1 MNDLE
6 LLISQI
12 QNFKT
17 LNQTEKTKI
26 FAWFVQSHLKK
37 VKFMPVDIR
46 ACYDSISLECP
57 SNISAIFKNLA
68 ERKPKVFIK
77 SKDGYCLEKNTFDS
91 INKKYSE
98 RENKIVVEQVLKN
111 LPNLIPDINEK
122 DFFNEALICFRNSA
136 FRASIVMT
144 WNLSFSHFCNWIF
157 NHHLGS
163 FNTQLTK
170 SFPKAELSSV
180 IKFDD
185 FSILKES
192 QIIQVAKSANIISN
206 DVSKILTDKLNKRN
220 SAAHPSSITI
230 LQYQAEDFITD
241 LINNVV
247 IKL

>member
-1 MNDLE
+1 
-6 LLISQI
+6 
-12 QNFKT
+12 
-17 LNQTEKTKI
+17 
-26 FAWFVQSHLKK
+26 
-37 VKFMPVDIR
+37 MPIDIR
-46 ACYDSISLECP
+46 VCYDSISLECP
-57 SNISAIFKNLA
+57 VNISAIFKTLF
-68 ERKPKVFIK
+68 EKKPKVFIK
-77 SKDGYCLEKNTFDS
+77 SKNGYCLEKNTLDS
-91 INKKYSE
+91 IQKKYGE
-98 RENKIVVEQVLKN
+98 RENKIIVENVLKN

-144 WNLSFSHFCNWIF
+144 WNLSFSHFCNWVF
-157 NHHLGS
+157 NHNLAS
-163 FNTQLTK
+163 FNIQLVK
-170 SFPKAELSSV
+170 SFPKAEISS
-180 IKFDD
+180 ITKLDD

-206 DVSKILTDKLNKRN
+206 DISKILTDKLNKRN